1 VRTLLIFLI
10 TIALG
15 AASYFYW
22 NGSHKA
28 VFEVASVTRGPA
40 VEAIYATA
48 VVEPVRWSAIA
59 PLKTGQIDNIL
70 VEEGDAVQKGQLL
83 AHMDD
88 EDLKAQLEETKALI
102 VYSQKAYNRG
112 KALFNSKS
120 AAISEEELDKRRRNL
135 NQQKSHARMFEEQ
148 IRQLSLKSPQDG
160 VVLWRDIDPGEIK
173 QAGETVFWVGQ
184 PKPLRLNAEGDE
196 EDIPKIKPGQDVLIL
211 ADAFPNEVMQGRV
224 AKITPK
230 GDPVNK
236 SYRVYMS
243 LPDETKLLIGM
254 TVETN
259 TVVKKTENALLVP
272 SSALLDGMV
281 FRVTQNNKIQRT
293 DVKLGTIGEDHVQ
306 ILEGLSAS
314 DRLLL
319 NPTPTLKDGQKIRAE

>member
-1 VRTLLIFLI
+1 VRTFLIFLI
-10 TIALG
+10 VIALG

-22 NGSHKA
+22 SGAHNP
-28 VFEVASVTRGPA
+28 VFKIVSVKRGPA
-40 VEAIYATA
+40 VEAVYATA
-48 VVEPVRWSAIA
+48 VVEPIHWSAIA

-70 VEEGDAVQKGQLL
+70 VEEGDVVQKGQLL

-135 NQQKSHARMFEEQ
+135 NQQKS
-148 IRQLSLKSPQDG
+148 QLSLKSPQDG

-184 PKPLRLNAEGDE
+184 PKPLRLNAEVDE

>member
-59 PLKTGQIDNIL
+59 PLKTGQ
-70 VEEGDAVQKGQLL
+70 
-83 AHMDD
+83 MDD

-184 PKPLRLNAEGDE
+184 PKPLRLNAEVDE

-243 LPDETKLLIGM
+243 LHDETKLLIGM